1 MSDDVRDKRK
11 YNHALLTH
19 IKPRCKVWLS
29 IGPKPVMGA
38 GRYKILK
45 TISKTHSIKET
56 ARLLNISYRSCQ
68 NYIKKMEERL
78 DTEIVC
84 TERGGINGGGSAHL
98 TPFGRTLIKKY
109 ESIKVKVELNAKRQV

>member
-1 MSDDVRDKRK
+1 MSDDVGDKKK
-11 YNHALLTH
+11 YNRALLTH
-19 IKPRCKVWLS
+19 IKPRYKVWLS
-29 IGPKPVMGA
+29 IASKPVMGA

-98 TPFGRTLIKKY
+98 TAFGRSLIKKY
-109 ESIKVKVELNAKRQV
+109 ESIKVKVELNAKG